1 MVVYRI
7 LEADTFQVLK
17 VDSAILNPG
26 VVGGQAS
33 VAQIQSL
40 SSFEAVLSVP
50 EAFSVLVQLSK

>member
-1 MVVYRI
+1 MVYRT

-17 VDSAILNPG
+17 MYSATSNPG

-33 VAQIQSL
+33 VAQTQSL

>member
-1 MVVYRI
+1 MVYRT

-17 VDSAILNPG
+17 MYSAVWNLG
-26 VVGGQAS
+26 VVDGQAS
-33 VAQIQSL
+33 AAQPHSL

>member
-1 MVVYRI
+1 MVYRT

-17 VDSAILNPG
+17 MYSAILNPE

-33 VAQIQSL
+33 VAQTHSP

-50 EAFSVLVQLSK
+50 LVLLDLPCNCF